1 LGLAFP
7 SQNFATT
14 QARIGLAF
22 GATLQGVDGITYQPE
37 ASVALARNLS
47 DSTLSYRAMLIDQM
61 MILPAVKAGRD
72 AVQTNARM
80 TAVFNDRFRMF
91 VGYAGEYRSN
101 ATTHRIEGGLRVSW

>member
-14 QARIGLAF
+14 LARIGLAF
-22 GATLQGVDGITYQPE
+22 GATFHGADGITYQPE
-37 ASVALARNLS
+37 ASVALARNLGN
-47 DSTLSYRAMLIDQM
+47 STLSCHAMPIDQM
-61 MILPAVKAGRD
+61 MILPAVKTGWD
-72 AVQTNARM
+72 ALQTSVRM

-101 ATTHRIEGGLRVSW
+101 ATTHRVEGGLRVSW